1 MKTQQEIEK
10 MKDEI
15 QQKISEYEEKSNSL
29 SFGSDDRDVYKH
41 LCIKYKAQYN
51 ILLEI
56 LK

>member
-15 QQKISEYEEKSNSL
+15 GIKISDTSSRMNKL
-29 SFGSDDRDVYKH
+29 SDLRELQKLSD
-41 LCIKYKAQYN
+41 IKRQRIAQYN
-51 ILLEI
+51 ILPKV